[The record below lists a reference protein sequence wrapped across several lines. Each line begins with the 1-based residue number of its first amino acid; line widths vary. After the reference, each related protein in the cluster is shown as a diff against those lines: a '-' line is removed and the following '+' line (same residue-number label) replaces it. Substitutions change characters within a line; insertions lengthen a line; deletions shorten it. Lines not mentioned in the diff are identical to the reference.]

1 MCSLHFGLGPCGRF
15 SGRAGFVDVGMGFP
29 RTLRSRDGVGGGWGP
44 CGRFAGRGKFVDVGM
59 GFPQTLRSRDGSW
72 RRLRPLQALRWQGE
86 VCLLSIRYPAVL
98 NSLTLVR
105 GLRPIKYCLTAVGCA
120 STAHCASLYFA
131 RLIGVAYIIPHHCVD
146 MVIT

>member
-1 MCSLHFGLGPCGRF
+1 
-15 SGRAGFVDVGMGFP
+15 
-29 RTLRSRDGVGGGWGP
+29 
-44 CGRFAGRGKFVDVGM
+44 M
-59 GFPQTLRSRDGSW
+59 GFPQTLRSRDGGLGAVGAPAGASLAGESLLVSVW
-72 RRLRPLQALRWQGE
+72 ASRRRFARGMGLRAVGAPAGASLAGGSLF
-86 VCLLSIRYPAVL
+86 VSIRYPAVL
-98 NSLTLVR
+98 NSLALVR